1 MKMPRTALWLGL
13 ILLGLT
19 TQVHAKHDDDDDDD
33 RGRGRGHGREH
44 GNMHGPKVKSQ
55 ETDEFYKYEYK
66 DGSCRYKYMYN
77 YKSGKSHVNEKGN
90 CRGVALPS
98 RPIMVGAPPP
108 PPRVIPPAPRNERIS
123 CNRDVIGAV
132 IGGAIGAVIGKK
144 VGNDDNWII
153 TTAGGA
159 VIGAVIGGVIGR
171 QMDRSDHA
179 CMGQALEYAQL
190 NQSVT
195 WDNPDQKSNY
205 TVTPLESYQNAAGLE
220 CRKYVL
226 KTVVVGQPQ
235 NQTGN
240 ACRQA
245 NGAWQPAS

>member
-1 MKMPRTALWLGL
+1 
-13 ILLGLT
+13 
-19 TQVHAKHDDDDDDD
+19 
-33 RGRGRGHGREH
+33 
-44 GNMHGPKVKSQ
+44 
-55 ETDEFYKYEYK
+55 
-66 DGSCRYKYMYN
+66 MYN
-77 YKSGKSHVNEKGN
+77 YKSGKSHVNERGD
-90 CRGVALPS
+90 CRAVALPS
-98 RPIMVGAPPP
+98 RPIVVVAPPP
-108 PPRVIPPAPRNERIS
+108 PPRVIPPAPRNEPIS

-171 QMDRSDHA
+171 QMDKSDHA

-190 NQSVT
+190 NQTVT
-195 WDNPDQKSNY
+195 WDNPNQNSNY
-205 TVTPLESYQNAAGLE
+205 AVTPLESFKNAAGLE

-226 KTVVVGQPQ
+226 KTVVGGQPQ
-235 NQTGN
+235 DQNGS